1 MELLAL
7 ASGGSNV
14 VSTMLNNKA
23 QKDMNQINFD
33 NQVKLWKMQ
42 NEYNKPENQ
51 MKRLQEAGLNP
62 NLVYGGGA
70 TTTAGPVGYTP
81 GVASQS
87 PLGGISDAV
96 NNYMN
101 YAGQREER
109 LLRKQAIENAK
120 EKDNAM
126 TDIAKT
132 EAGIKKEQLKEAKL
146 NNFITRQRGLQ
157 DMDINRTTEIRNQES
172 YDAKKPYQG
181 YNQSMIGRMTG
192 DVMDVLTKA
201 GRGLK
206 GLSTGIYNYFRRK

>member
-1 MELLAL
+1 MPFGAI
-7 ASGGSNV
+7 GSAIGSIFSANI
-14 VSTMLNNKA
+14 A
-23 QKDMNQINFD
+23 NQGVRDSNQQNYK

-62 NLVYGGGA
+62 NLVYGAGA

-81 GVASQS
+81 NTPEQSIYGGV
-87 PLGGISDAV
+87 SDAF

-101 YAGQREER
+101 RKGQREER

-132 EAGIKKEQLKEAKL
+132 EAGIKKEQLEEAKL
-146 NNFITRQRGLQ
+146 NNKIIRQKGLQ

-181 YNQSMIGRMTG
+181 YNQSMIGKMTG

-201 GRGLK
+201 GRSLK